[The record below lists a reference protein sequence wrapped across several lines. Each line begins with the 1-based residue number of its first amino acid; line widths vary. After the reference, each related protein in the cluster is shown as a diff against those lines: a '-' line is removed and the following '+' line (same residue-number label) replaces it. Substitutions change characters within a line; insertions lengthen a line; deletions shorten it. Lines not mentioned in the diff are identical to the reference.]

1 MPSFGLVREPERSTV
16 LKRDIRS
23 PHAFCPA
30 YAIGEA
36 SRPFRITVSDARLFP
51 VTLSASASA
60 SAGPGLHPGMNAPV
74 LCLVAVCL
82 ARWRHSSRTLPLKPA
97 APDNRQTTEP
107 T

>member
-1 MPSFGLVREPERSTV
+1 MPSFSLVREPERSTV

-51 VTLSASASA
+51 VTLSASA
-60 SAGPGLHPGMNAPV
+60 GPGLHPGMNAPV

-82 ARWRHSSRTLPLKPA
+82 ARDAAELGALTL
-97 APDNRQTTEP
+97 R
-107 T
+107 